1 VTEALELPGMPAP
14 AVPAPTEEL
23 SADRRR
29 TIANERLLAAGVH
42 PATHR
47 PLLLAIVADPEF
59 HVDRP
64 TCGQCEYLRR
74 YTYHARTY
82 VKCAKHRLGESHSAA
97 SDVRVGWPAC
107 TLFEGN
113 GDS

>member
-1 VTEALELPGMPAP
+1 MTEALELPGMPGPVASEP
-14 AVPAPTEEL
+14 VEGL

-29 TIANERLLAAGVH
+29 TIENERLLAAGVH

-47 PLLLAIVADPEF
+47 ALLPIVEDPEF
-59 HVDRP
+59 DVDPP
-64 TCGQCEYLRR
+64 TCGQCEHLHR
-74 YTYHARTY
+74 YRYHARQY

-107 TLFEGN
+107 VLFSGN